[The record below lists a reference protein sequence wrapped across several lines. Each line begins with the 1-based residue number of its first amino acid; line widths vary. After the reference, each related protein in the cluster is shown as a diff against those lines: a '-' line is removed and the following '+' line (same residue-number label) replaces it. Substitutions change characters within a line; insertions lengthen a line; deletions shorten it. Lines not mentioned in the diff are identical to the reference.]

1 MLTYEYTKE
10 VMMTFDPILIG
21 ETIKQL
27 LKTHNMTQDQLAN
40 HLHITKSAVSQNL
53 NGKSSF
59 DIQNLIAIAKLFSI
73 SLDRLLGIEQEDKH
87 VLSPYEK
94 LVEKGLE
101 GINHVHP
108 KQLQLDQPDT
118 YGKLFIE
125 YVMQVDHMVLL
136 NYMLTNHVSFVD
148 RSYMRASEV
157 TLKVLLYMME
167 HDIPGVKKIFDQY
180 LEIKGSLSFETIQ
193 QEAIFFGLL
202 DQEHY
207 IELQQY
213 LIKLL
218 KEDIKIVLLKSKPKI
233 LKMNVEGLVDIITT
247 HKLKHLSKLTL
258 HSFDFEL
265 HYFYTVSSCV
275 KNQDY
280 DTLDALLS
288 IVFNQKPNGFTT
300 TVYNIEQAM
309 KLLIE
314 SKQETLILKA
324 LDKHL
329 YQDITVILND
339 VITHQLYDVAHHIL
353 HHFKDTLQFRKI
365 KIGLLIDQKPLLDQ
379 LTSLMSISDLNYIL
393 SRCTKDQLTLMLY
406 LYDLGARFFMDDFSI
421 TTFDAVNALIE
432 HLHHKGVSS

>member
-1 MLTYEYTKE
+1 
-10 VMMTFDPILIG
+10 MMTFDPILIG

-73 SLDRLLGIEQEDKH
+73 SLDRLLGIEQEEKH

-94 LVEKGLE
+94 LVEKGIE

-136 NYMLTNHVSFVD
+136 NYMLTHHVSFVD
-148 RSYMRASEV
+148 PSYMRASEV

-167 HDIPGVKKIFDQY
+167 HDIPGVKKILDQY
-180 LEIKGSLSFETIQ
+180 LELKGSLSFESTQ
-193 QEAIFFGLL
+193 QETIFYGLL
-202 DQEHY
+202 DQKQY

-213 LIKLL
+213 LMKLL
-218 KEDIKIVLLKSKPKI
+218 KEDLKIVLLKSKPKI
-233 LKMNVEGLVDIITT
+233 LKLNVEGLIDIVTT
-247 HKLKHLSKLTL
+247 HKLKQLSQLML

-275 KNQDY
+275 KHHDY
-280 DTLDALLS
+280 DTLDVLLTK
-288 IVFNQKPNGFTT
+288 VFNQKPNSFTIT
-300 TVYNIEQAM
+300 IFNLEQAM
-309 KLLIE
+309 KLIIE
-314 SKQETLILKA
+314 SKQENLIIKA

-329 YQDITVILND
+329 YQDITLMFNH
-339 VITHQLYDVAHHIL
+339 VITHHLYDVASYMLQHY
-353 HHFKDTLQFRKI
+353 KETLQYRKI
-365 KIGLLIDQKPLLDQ
+365 QIGLLIDQKPLLDH
-379 LTSLMSISDLNYIL
+379 LTSLMSIADLNYVI
-393 SRCTKDQLTLMLY
+393 SRCTKDQITLMLY

-421 TTFDAVNALIE
+421 TTFDAINALIE
-432 HLHHKGVSS
+432 HLYPKGD